1 MPLIFEI
8 DMKIGYPF
16 KELNPNK
23 RKHFRYS
30 QAQRESAHLLGM
42 DAVNDPISRH
52 NDPIPGASF
61 QVSVDFFPPDR
72 RRRDLDNAFA
82 SLKPYFDGIFKALDV
97 DDSKI
102 KYATV
107 TMHDYTDEVEPCTF
121 ITLKQYDYQS
131 LYSTEDGRT
140 N

>member
-30 QAQRESAHLLGM
+30 QAQRESARLLGM
-42 DAVNDPISRH
+42 DAVNAPLSRY
-52 NDPIPGASF
+52 NDPIPGVSF
-61 QVSVDFFPPDR
+61 QVEVDFFPPDR

-82 SLKPYFDGIFKALDV
+82 SLKPYLDGIFKALDV